1 MRTCYPRSS
10 QSALNEYP
18 VVLKPKKEPVGG
30 SKRRARAA
38 RGVKVRGRRLSTPQ
52 VSALGTVS
60 NMAQDPSSALSPDTQ
75 TAINEYPVVP
85 EPTPKALAL
94 PAATSEPARV
104 TGALVV
110 VEGLSFS
117 EVIAR
122 YEIGASTLRKWL
134 AAGKLTGAAR
144 VATSKGLAYRIP
156 EAALIERGVLL
167 KSNAASSV
175 ELAQVKAQA
184 STLATK
190 LKEVE
195 SLLTVERARAE
206 REKARAD
213 SEAKQRALLEEGQAD
228 LRRALLMLEAATVKK
243 RLRWWRK

>member
-1 MRTCYPRSS
+1 
-10 QSALNEYP
+10 
-18 VVLKPKKEPVGG
+18 
-30 SKRRARAA
+30 
-38 RGVKVRGRRLSTPQ
+38 
-52 VSALGTVS
+52 
-60 NMAQDPSSALSPDTQ
+60 MAQDPSSALSPDTQ
-75 TAINEYPVVP
+75 SAINEYPIVP
-85 EPTPKALAL
+85 DPPALAL
-94 PAATSEPARV
+94 SAATSEPGRV
-104 TGALVV
+104 SGAYSLIAGE

-122 YEIGASTLRKWL
+122 YEIGGSTLRKWL

-156 EAALIERGVLL
+156 EAALIERGVIL
-167 KSNAASSV
+167 KGNAGSSV

-184 STLATK
+184 ATLATK

-195 SLLTVERARAE
+195 SLLSVERGRAE

-228 LRRALLMLEAATVKK
+228 LRRALLMLEAATKK
-243 RLRWWRK
+243 RSRWWQK